1 MVYDNIYLYK
11 INSQTINPMGCG
23 CKNKVQGQVQ
33 QPVNQPAP
41 QPQSQQTQPSGSQSI
56 LESVKQTIEKYY
68 QANKS
73 N

>member
-1 MVYDNIYLYK
+1 
-11 INSQTINPMGCG
+11 MGCG

-33 QPVNQPAP
+33 QPVNQP
-41 QPQSQQTQPSGSQSI
+41 STQQTQTTNNNQTV

-73 N
+73 K

>member
-41 QPQSQQTQPSGSQSI
+41 QPQTNNNTETV
-56 LESVKQTIEKYY
+56 LESVRKTIDKYY
-68 QANKS
+68 QVNKS
-73 N
+73 R